1 MPSRV
6 NWPVMGGPTVHPTG
20 VTLALGDPP
29 RSLNAPGGSLGCFL
43 PQEAREPGLSVGHE
57 RFPGLVGAIS
67 AAEGSERGSDMQS
80 DPPHRIGSSGET
92 SCLAVGVEAEN
103 MGPLPRN
110 QDITGGQV
118 GKEAAVRAVA
128 SGGSGAAGGG

>member
-6 NWPVMGGPTVHPTG
+6 SWPVMGGPTAHRTG
-20 VTLALGDPP
+20 VTWALGDHP

-43 PQEAREPGLSVGHE
+43 PQEARGPGLLVGHE
-57 RFPGLVGAIS
+57 WFPGLVGATS
-67 AAEGSERGSDMQS
+67 AAAGSERGSDRQS

-92 SCLAVGVEAEN
+92 CLTVGMEAEN

-110 QDITGGQV
+110 RDITGGQV
-118 GKEAAVRAVA
+118 GKEAAVQ
-128 SGGSGAAGGG
+128 